1 MLLSQKTLFHS
12 SISGVLFAQ
21 LLSNLFQCIRTCLVG
36 NHLSFCH
43 IIIKDTSC
51 SIGKL
56 KNQTSPYLENQ
67 EAHEPNI
74 SA

>member
-12 SISGVLFAQ
+12 SISGVL
-21 LLSNLFQCIRTCLVG
+21 LLNYLVTFFSVYQNMLG
-36 NHLSFCH
+36 RKSFEFLSYNHQRYFL
-43 IIIKDTSC
+43 
-51 SIGKL
+51 L
-56 KNQTSPYLENQ
+56 YEVKNQTSPISLENQ